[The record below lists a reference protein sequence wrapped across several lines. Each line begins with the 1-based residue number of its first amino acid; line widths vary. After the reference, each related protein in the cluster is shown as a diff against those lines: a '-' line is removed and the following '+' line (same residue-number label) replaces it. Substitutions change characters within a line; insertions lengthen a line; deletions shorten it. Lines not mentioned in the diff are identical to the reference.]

1 MTNLSNNVEGHDV
14 LFEVDALDSLRSP
27 TSVQRLN
34 QIDRLRANG
43 ISENIPLPQL
53 VVCGDQSAGKSS
65 VLEAITG
72 VPFPRRDGVC
82 TKFATEIILRH
93 SPVPYQITATLIPH
107 ISRNGKSKKRFQQY
121 KKQLDSFEQLP
132 GVIAEVGE
140 MMEIRGAGQ
149 TVRGRAF
156 AADVLRLEVV
166 GQTGL
171 HLTVVDLP
179 GLIAVANEEQTE
191 DDIALVSGLVDMYLN
206 QSRTIILAVVQASND
221 IATQRIIQKAQT
233 IDQDGSRTLGIITKP
248 DLINKGTEQ
257 RIAVLA
263 KNQDTTKLK
272 LGYFLLKNPTP
283 AQLESGITP
292 TQRKQTELDF
302 FDSPEW
308 KACNLDSARVGI
320 EALRS
325 YVQHLLSN
333 HIERE
338 LPKVQAEI
346 ITLLGKTEQ
355 ELVGLGEERSTPGR
369 LRLFLTHLSMDYYR
383 LSMSALDG
391 GYYGVDST
399 FFEVGNSLGNNRLR
413 ARVHE
418 LNSLFAGNMRDNSYK
433 RKVVEKKPTD
443 YDPRSVPQDAQ
454 LLVTKKELIA
464 WATGVCYSHLSKFKY
479 WLTDFKTLGLSG
491 HPWQRT
497 VGQHQFR
504 SSRRNVP

>member
-1 MTNLSNNVEGHDV
+1 MANPSSNVEGPSV
-14 LFEVDALDSLRSP
+14 LFTYDALDSLQSP
-27 TSVQRLN
+27 KSAQRLN

-43 ISENIPLPQL
+43 ISEHIPLPQL

-93 SPVPYQITATLIPH
+93 STEPYQITATLIPH
-107 ISRNGKSKKRFQQY
+107 LSRDEKSKARFRQY
-121 KKQLDSFEQLP
+121 KKRLDSFEQLP
-132 GVIAEVGE
+132 EVISEVGAV
-140 MMEIRGAGQ
+140 MEIRGVGQ
-149 TVRGRAF
+149 ATPGRAF

-191 DDIALVSGLVDMYLN
+191 EDIALVSGLVDMYLK

-233 IDQDGSRTLGIITKP
+233 IDRDGSRTLGIITKP

-263 KNQDTTKLK
+263 KNEDTTKLK

-283 AQLESGITP
+283 TELEAGITSA
-292 TQRKQTELDF
+292 QRKQNELDF
-302 FDSPEW
+302 FDSFEW
-308 KACNLDSARVGI
+308 EACKLDPARVGI
-320 EALRS
+320 DALRS
-325 YVQHLLSN
+325 YVQHLLSD

-338 LPKVQAEI
+338 LPKVREEI
-346 ITLLGKTEQ
+346 ITLSKKIEQ
-355 ELVGLGEERSTPGR
+355 ELIGLGEERSTPGQ
-369 LRLFLTHLSMDYYR
+369 LRLFLTHLSMDFYR
-383 LSMSALDG
+383 LSLSALEG
-391 GYYGVDST
+391 GYYGVDSA
-399 FFEVGNSLGNNRLR
+399 FFGIDKPLGSNRLR

-418 LNSLFAGNMRDNSYK
+418 LNSVFADEMRESSCR
-433 RKVVEKKPTD
+433 RKIVEKKSAD
-443 YDPRSVPQDAQ
+443 YDPRSVSQDAQ
-454 LLVTKKELIA
+454 LLVTKSELTAWVKE
-464 WATGVCYSHLSKFKY
+464 VCYSNCPKLLQIISADLKCP
-479 WLTDFKTLGLSG
+479 GLPG
-491 HPWQRT
+491 DTWQRT
-497 VGQHQFR
+497 IG
-504 SSRRNVP
+504 